1 VSAAPDVA
9 GSGSRRI
16 LANTVWRAAADVG
29 GKLISLALFVV
40 LARELGEHGFG
51 VFVLGF
57 TVASILTVFASFGQ
71 DPVLTREVARDRKR
85 LDAYFSNTI
94 GLKLSLALPVLLV
107 AAAAAGALGTAPE
120 TRWTI
125 LILGVALIVEQLSS
139 TCFAVYQAFE
149 QLVYVPIVILAQR
162 ALTVTASVAAL
173 LAGAGVVAVAAIYL
187 VGAAAAFALACALLR
202 GRVARPSL
210 DVTPRGWPAL
220 FAAAAPV
227 GVATVLALLLFRA
240 DMAILALF
248 EPESVVGNYG
258 AAFRVFE
265 STLFVS
271 WAVTTAVFPVL
282 ARLTASSR
290 PSLGEVFDGALKLV
304 VALTL
309 PISVLTVVLA
319 EPMIHLVYGSAFEDA
334 VVPLQLLGPAI
345 VLYSVAFLA
354 GSMLVAQ
361 NRQRS
366 TAVVYGVLAVANM
379 AASIVLIPV
388 LSLDG
393 AAVAA
398 LATQLGLAV
407 ALVVLATRASGSICW
422 SRILVG
428 PAAASALLA
437 LTAYALRGH
446 FAAAL
451 LAATAVYAV
460 SLTALEFRAHPEDA
474 RRIRS
479 FVRQSRAAGAASR

>member
-1 VSAAPDVA
+1 V
-9 GSGSRRI
+9 
-16 LANTVWRAAADVG
+16 
-29 GKLISLALFVV
+29 
-40 LARELGEHGFG
+40 
-51 VFVLGF
+51 
-57 TVASILTVFASFGQ
+57 
-71 DPVLTREVARDRKR
+71 
-85 LDAYFSNTI
+85 
-94 GLKLSLALPVLLV
+94 
-107 AAAAAGALGTAPE
+107 LGTAPE

-125 LILGVALIVEQLSS
+125 LILGVALVADQLSI

-149 QLVYVPIVILAQR
+149 QLVYVPIVILVQR
-162 ALTVTASVAAL
+162 ALTVTVSVAAL
-173 LAGAGVVAVAAIYL
+173 MAGAGVVAVAAIYL
-187 VGAAAAFALACALLR
+187 AGAVAAFALACALVR
-202 GRVARPSL
+202 RRVARPRL
-210 DVTPRGWPAL
+210 HVTPRDWPAL

-282 ARLTASSR
+282 ARLTVSSR
-290 PSLGEVFDGALKLV
+290 PSLGEVFDGALKLL

-309 PISVLTVVLA
+309 PLSVLTVVLA
-319 EPMIHLVYGSAFEDA
+319 DPLIQLVYGSAFEDA

-345 VLYSVAFLA
+345 VLYSVSFLA

-366 TAVVYGVLAVANM
+366 TAVVYGALALANV
-379 AASIVLIPV
+379 AASLVLIPV

-393 AAVAA
+393 AAAA
-398 LATQLGLAV
+398 SLATQFGLAL
-407 ALVVLATRASGSICW
+407 ALLVLARRASGSIGW

-428 PAAASALLA
+428 PAAASALLG

-446 FAAAL
+446 FVAAL
-451 LAATAVYAV
+451 LAAAAVYVV
-460 SLTALEFRAHPEDA
+460 SLTALEYRAHPEDA